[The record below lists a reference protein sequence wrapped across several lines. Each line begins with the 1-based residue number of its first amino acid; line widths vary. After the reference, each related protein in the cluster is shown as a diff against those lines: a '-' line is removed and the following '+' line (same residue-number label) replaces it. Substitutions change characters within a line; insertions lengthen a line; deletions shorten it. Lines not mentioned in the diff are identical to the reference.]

1 MIQMKNDQQ
10 KLGRGLAAFFD
21 NNEDLS
27 DIIEDCKS
35 DNNVKQVEI
44 KFIDSNPFQP
54 RRFFDEE
61 SLAALSASIKE
72 NGVIQPI
79 LVQPNGDR
87 FILIAGERR
96 LKASK
101 LAGLE
106 EIPCIITQEFS
117 EEKLL
122 EIAILENIQR
132 EDLDS
137 VEEAEGY
144 QKLIDSFSYTQE
156 QLSER
161 LGKSRSHITNILRLN
176 LLPETI
182 KNLVH
187 QRKLSFGHARS
198 LIGIPNAEA
207 IAEKIIS
214 EGLSVRQ
221 VEKIIQNQKIKFP
234 QQEEKVFFR
243 NEDPE
248 KQNLEAQ
255 LKELVGLDVNLKL
268 KQNHGSI
275 EIKFKD
281 FNELDS
287 LMKRLNKLAE

>member
-1 MIQMKNDQQ
+1 MKNDQQ

>member
-1 MIQMKNDQQ
+1 MKNNQQ

-21 NNEDLS
+21 DNEDLS
-27 DIIEDCKS
+27 DFIENCKS
-35 DNNVKQVEI
+35 NGNVKYVGI
-44 KFIDSNPFQP
+44 DFIDSNPFQP
-54 RRFFDEE
+54 RRFFNEE
-61 SLAALSASIKE
+61 SLNALSVSIKE

-79 LVQPNGDR
+79 LVQPNGNR

-106 EIPCIITQEFS
+106 EIPCIIAQEFS

-132 EDLDS
+132 EDLDP

-144 QKLIDSFSYTQE
+144 QKLIDSFGYTQE

-187 QRKLSFGHARS
+187 QRKLSFGHARA

-234 QQEEKVFFR
+234 QPEGKIFFG